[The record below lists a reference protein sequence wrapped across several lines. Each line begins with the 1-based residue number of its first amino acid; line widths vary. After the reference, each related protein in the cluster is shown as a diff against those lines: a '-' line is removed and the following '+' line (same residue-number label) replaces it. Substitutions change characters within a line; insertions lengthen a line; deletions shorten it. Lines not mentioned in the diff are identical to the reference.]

1 MVYIR
6 LISELFFIAVVALV
20 AFTGNAASD
29 KGPASDRLI
38 FEEYSAEQAISA
50 LQSGAID
57 CYIGGLNFNQSQQII
72 DDPSL
77 KIFVGSSSIN
87 CLLTNPAPAS
97 EEELNPLSIRE
108 VRFALNY
115 LIGREDIV
123 DQVYGGFATP
133 MVTFLSENDTSFE
146 IVRDVVARYN
156 FDYDPSTAS
165 AIIEE
170 AMIEA
175 GAEKSEG
182 MWYYN
187 GKPVLLK
194 FVIRSEDARSQIG
207 ERIALSLENAG
218 FSVEKIYANYSQ
230 ARDLVYQTD
239 PKDLKWHLYTEAYD
253 TSVGEYGSNSINLF
267 GAPWYGDMPGY
278 LVEDWW
284 QYQNDGIDDLGKK
297 IYYGEFDS
305 KEEMEEIYKSCT
317 DLIIQESVRVWIAT
331 ELAIYPAR
339 REVEG
344 ITENAATGLGNLWNF
359 REVYLPGQDEIK
371 IGSLYVNTQESAWN
385 PVYGY
390 NDVYSYYIWSAIHDP
405 AICDH
410 PFNGSPQPFRWN
422 YSVQTAG
429 PSGNLT
435 LPEDAFMWNVTSK
448 RWDLVGCN
456 VTSISKVTFDL
467 SKFLGTRWHHH
478 QNITWADVLYS
489 ISQSWEIAFDQD
501 KAAIESVVSSSLRE
515 ELMPIKGFRIVG
527 QDLEVYLDYWHFDD
541 DYIAKSAAVDVYC
554 PWEVL
559 AAMDSVVFDQKA
571 LMYSDLASEKNGVP
585 CMSVDLH
592 DHALLVSQALDEL
605 QYSDLEGVFNLSLTV
620 YATEEDLAE
629 RVNASAN
636 WFAQMDNLVI
646 SDGPFY
652 LEESNVSTGRVELAA
667 FRDENYPFQKGDW
680 LYSHP

>member
-6 LISELFFIAVVALV
+6 LISELFCIAVVALV
-20 AFTGNAASD
+20 AVTGNAVSD
-29 KGPASDRLI
+29 TGPASDRLI

-72 DDPSL
+72 EDPSL
-77 KIFVGSSSIN
+77 KLFVGSSNVN

-115 LIGREDIV
+115 LIDREDIV
-123 DQVYGGFATP
+123 DQIYGGFATP

-146 IVRDVVARYN
+146 IVRDVVARYD

-187 GKPVLLK
+187 GKPVVLK

-207 ERIALSLENAG
+207 ERIALSLENVG
-218 FSVEKIYANYSQ
+218 FSVEKHYTNYSQ
-230 ARDLVYQTD
+230 AVDLVYQTD
-239 PKDLKWHLYTEAYD
+239 PKDLKWHLYTEAY
-253 TSVGEYGSNSINLF
+253 SNSYVEGYGDPNSINQY
-267 GAPWYGDMPGY
+267 GAPWAGDMPGY

-284 QYQNDGIDDLGKK
+284 QYHNDGIDDLGKK

-305 KEEMEEIYKSCT
+305 QEEMEEIYKSCT

-344 ITENAATGLGNLWNF
+344 ITENAGLGLGNLWNL
-359 REVYLPGQDEIK
+359 REVYIPGQDEIR

-390 NDVYSYYIWSAIHDP
+390 TDAYSYDIWNAIRDP
-405 AICDH
+405 AIWNH

-467 SKFLGTRWHHH
+467 SKFLGARWHHL
-478 QNITWADVLYS
+478 QNITSADVLYS

-501 KAAIESVVSSSLRE
+501 KAATESVISSSL
-515 ELMPIKGFRIVG
+515 G
-527 QDLEVYLDYWHFDD
+527 
-541 DYIAKSAAVDVYC
+541 
-554 PWEVL
+554 
-559 AAMDSVVFDQKA
+559 
-571 LMYSDLASEKNGVP
+571 KN
-585 CMSVDLH
+585 
-592 DHALLVSQALDEL
+592 
-605 QYSDLEGVFNLSLTV
+605 
-620 YATEEDLAE
+620 
-629 RVNASAN
+629 
-636 WFAQMDNLVI
+636 
-646 SDGPFY
+646 
-652 LEESNVSTGRVELAA
+652 
-667 FRDENYPFQKGDW
+667 
-680 LYSHP
+680 